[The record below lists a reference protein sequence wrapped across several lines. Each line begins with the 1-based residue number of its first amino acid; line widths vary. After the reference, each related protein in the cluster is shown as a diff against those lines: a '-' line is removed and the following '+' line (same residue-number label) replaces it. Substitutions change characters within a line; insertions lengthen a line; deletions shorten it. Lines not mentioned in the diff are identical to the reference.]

1 MLSITEYT
9 YFSCSILLW
18 PFFWL
23 CILSFLCIKFIIL
36 SQKRVLSLFGTSKN
50 DFKIL
55 RSTSVFFFLLFFYL
69 YIYIYNKPINKR
81 YSKVHF
87 GFYSAQTTKCES
99 HLVFLY
105 IISYW
110 LIRIL
115 LFLFSKNIISSYRS
129 SCYICI

>member
-1 MLSITEYT
+1 MLLSITEYT
-9 YFSCSILLW
+9 YCYFSYSILLW
-18 PFFWL
+18 PLFWL
-23 CILSFLCIKFIIL
+23 YILSFLCIKFIIL

-55 RSTSVFFFLLFFYL
+55 RSTRVFFSFFFFL
-69 YIYIYNKPINKR
+69 INQ
-81 YSKVHF
+81 SMSFIQNFIF
-87 GFYSAQTTKCES
+87 GFYSTQTAKCES
-99 HLVFLY
+99 HPVFLY

-115 LFLFSKNIISSYRS
+115 LFLFSKNIISSYRC

>member
-9 YFSCSILLW
+9 YCYFSYSILLW
-18 PFFWL
+18 PLFWL

-55 RSTSVFFFLLFFYL
+55 RSTRVFFPFFFFF
-69 YIYIYNKPINKR
+69 NKPIDELYPKF
-81 YSKVHF
+81 HF
-87 GFYSAQTTKCES
+87 WLLFYSNSQMWKSSCI
-99 HLVFLY
+99 LY

-115 LFLFSKNIISSYRS
+115 LFLFSKNIISSYRC